1 MNGNQQSALAAL
13 RSVEPIV
20 SRLDRSREPEDRA
33 ADILELWQG
42 TETALRALIGGSSL
56 GGQGLIRE
64 LRQREVISLGQAY
77 ALLEFLGARD
87 RANRTT
93 YKTTDNDVVV
103 AREGYRQLES
113 GLVAAVAAD
122 AAAAPAFPPDG
133 APSTA
138 APPMGAPPMA
148 PTPPVSVPP
157 MAAAAAAAGAAAPD
171 YSRPTTPAG
180 PSVSA
185 GAGGSAMGSAPGW
198 SSPPPPPAAYGPP
211 AYNTPPAT
219 AEPLP
224 PGPTYAG
231 SRLPTNFWFLVS
243 VLVLAAALIGGYMV
257 FARRSDPD
265 KRLNEAVAAMQSGR
279 REAARTT
286 FSEIARDNPELAT
299 PHVFLSRL
307 SREEGDLGT
316 ARRELETAIRLEP
329 KNAIAL
335 REMGLILFSA
345 GNYEL
350 SRRFF
355 VRALT
360 ENPDDKASQGY
371 LGCALAR
378 LNRFDEAQRF
388 ISRAGPGSWS
398 SCLPNRPL

>member
-20 SRLDRSREPEDRA
+20 TRLDRSREPEDRA

-42 TETALRALIGGSSL
+42 TETALRALMGGSSL

-64 LRQREVISLGQAY
+64 LRQREMISLGQAY

-87 RANRTT
+87 RSNRTT
-93 YKTTDNDVVV
+93 YRATDNDVVV
-103 AREGYRQLES
+103 AREGYRQLEA
-113 GLVAAVAAD
+113 GL
-122 AAAAPAFPPDG
+122 
-133 APSTA
+133 
-138 APPMGAPPMA
+138 
-148 PTPPVSVPP
+148 
-157 MAAAAAAAGAAAPD
+157 AAAAADTSAQPVAAPTAASPPPPGPD
-171 YSRPTTPAG
+171 YSRPSAPAAATGAPAG
-180 PSVSA
+180 AASGWAPSA
-185 GAGGSAMGSAPGW
+185 
-198 SSPPPPPAAYGPP
+198 PPPPPPSYAPPPP
-211 AYNTPPAT
+211 AYSQPSAGGAPITP
-219 AEPLP
+219 E
-224 PGPTYAG
+224 PTYAG
-231 SRLPTNFWFLVS
+231 APSRLPPNLWFIVS
-243 VLVLAAALIGGYMV
+243 VLVLAVALVGGYMV
-257 FARRSDPD
+257 FARRSNPD
-265 KRLNEAVAAMQSGR
+265 KQMNEAVAAMQGGR
-279 REAARTT
+279 REVARTA
-286 FSEIARDNPELAT
+286 FSNIARENPNMAT

-307 SREEGDLGT
+307 AREEGDLGT

-329 KNAIAL
+329 TNSIAL

-360 ENPDDKASQGY
+360 NNPDDKASQGY

-388 ISRAGPGSWS
+388 ITRAGPGSWS